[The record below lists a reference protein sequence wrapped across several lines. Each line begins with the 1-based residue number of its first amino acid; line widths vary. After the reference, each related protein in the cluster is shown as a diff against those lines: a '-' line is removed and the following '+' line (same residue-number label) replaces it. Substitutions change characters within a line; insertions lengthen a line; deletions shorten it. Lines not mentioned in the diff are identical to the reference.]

1 MYESFSMFQ
10 FAVDNAASVER
21 SVALLV
27 AELPT
32 HTDWIL
38 QYFTE
43 TRHSLIAYGFFVEHM
58 RLLET
63 EADLAL
69 FRQFLQA
76 SEYVPDRWL
85 LKAAC
90 DQHCRLRHTFNSSV
104 RFGER
109 KKISVS
115 QPTMLAEQSECN
127 SDCNTGCIQI
137 LEMLLDISGAAAAVD
152 DWICMYLYEV
162 PELLNLLL
170 QKKEEKIY

>member
-21 SVALLV
+21 SVALLL

-32 HTDWIL
+32 HPDWIL

-43 TRHSLIAYGFFVEHM
+43 TRHSLIAYGFFVE
-58 RLLET
+58 T
-63 EADLAL
+63 EADLVL
-69 FRQFLQA
+69 FRQLLQA
-76 SEYVPDRWL
+76 SEFVPDRWL

-90 DQHCRLRHTFNSSV
+90 DQYCRLRHTFNSSV

-127 SDCNTGCIQI
+127 SDCNTGCIQVV
-137 LEMLLDISGAAAAVD
+137 ETVLDISGAAAAVD
-152 DWICMYLYEV
+152 DWICMYVYEV

-170 QKKEEKIY
+170 QKREDNIYSDV

>member
-1 MYESFSMFQ
+1 MAARVTMYESFSMFQ

-32 HTDWIL
+32 HPDWIL

-76 SEYVPDRWL
+76 SEFVPDRWL

-90 DQHCRLRHTFNSSV
+90 D
-104 RFGER
+104 
-109 KKISVS
+109 
-115 QPTMLAEQSECN
+115 
-127 SDCNTGCIQI
+127 TGCIQI
-137 LEMLLDISGAAAAVD
+137 LEVLLDISGAAAAVD
-152 DWICMYLYEV
+152 DWICLYVYEV

-170 QKKEEKIY
+170 QKREDNIYSDV